1 MRIELMQISVRDLV
15 EGYQEND
22 CEGGVKGYG
31 GRLDIRP
38 PFQRE
43 FVYGPAQRDAVI
55 ATLIKGYPLNVMY
68 WSVRGDG
75 TFEVIDGQQRTIS
88 IARYVAKKSFSVL
101 GADGKP
107 CYFHSLHEDERERM
121 LDYQLT
127 VYLCEG
133 SDSERLAWFR
143 TINIAGEKLYEQ
155 ELRNAVYAGPWVSD
169 AKRRF
174 SKSGCVAYKMA
185 SSYLSGSPIR
195 QDYLETA
202 IKWVADGDVD
212 VYMSKH
218 QNDADAKPLWTHFQA
233 VVRWI
238 EATFKGKARKKAA
251 MKKVGNSTWGR
262 LYREHHES
270 ILDADAIEA
279 DVARLMKDHDVT
291 RKAGIYEYAL
301 TGDERHLNIRAF
313 DERMRLAAY
322 EEQDGYCAKGDECPN
337 EGPFELEQMEADHI
351 KPWRDGGPTTAE
363 NCQMLC
369 KDCNRRKGAK

>member
-143 TINIAGEKLYEQ
+143 TINIAGVKLYEQ

-202 IKWVADGDVD
+202 INSLLKIDLSGAVSQAAKKSSFGQFIRKWELSIGTP
-212 VYMSKH
+212 KH
-218 QNDADAKPLWTHFQA
+218 SIFQA
-233 VVRWI
+233 L
-238 EATFKGKARKKAA
+238 ASLSQA
-251 MKKVGNSTWGR
+251 NSR
-262 LYREHHES
+262 PSSALSHLS
-270 ILDADAIEA
+270 
-279 DVARLMKDHDVT
+279 VT
-291 RKAGIYEYAL
+291 MPLRPSRSSA
-301 TGDERHLNIRAF
+301 
-313 DERMRLAAY
+313 
-322 EEQDGYCAKGDECPN
+322 
-337 EGPFELEQMEADHI
+337 
-351 KPWRDGGPTTAE
+351 
-363 NCQMLC
+363 
-369 KDCNRRKGAK
+369 